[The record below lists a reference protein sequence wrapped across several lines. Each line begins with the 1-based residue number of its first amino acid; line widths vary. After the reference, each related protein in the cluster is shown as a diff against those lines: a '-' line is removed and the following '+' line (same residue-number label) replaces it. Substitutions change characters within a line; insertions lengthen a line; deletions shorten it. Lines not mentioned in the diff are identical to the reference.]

1 MSETKRIINLVVSII
16 ASLAAPVAIICI
28 INEPTQMF
36 RAFGI
41 ILGITLL
48 LMVVEMLS
56 FGFSSEIESYP
67 SFYAFVAG
75 FGLTFIAG
83 SAVMLYY
90 SHPIWLGIIMA
101 VTLAI
106 ISWVSYIGG
115 FVLGSLIQSRD

>member
-1 MSETKRIINLVVSII
+1 MDNTKSILNLVVSII

-48 LMVVEMLS
+48 LMVVEMLIV
-56 FGFSSEIESYP
+56 GFSSYIENYP
-67 SFYAFVAG
+67 SLNAFAVG

-90 SHPIWLGIIMA
+90 SHPVWLGIIMTVA
-101 VTLAI
+101 LAI
-106 ISWVSYIGG
+106 ISLVSYIGG
-115 FVLGSLIQSRD
+115 FVLGSLIECRK